1 VLSAKSIVVLNLK
14 RVGSRMQRPA
24 ISVKTATKL
33 LLPFIACLFLIVTS
47 FCQENQRSEPPKTF
61 VFVHGAWGGGWDY
74 KQMESLLEAAG
85 HCVYRT
91 TLTGLG
97 EKVHLANPQV
107 NLETHIQ
114 DVVNVLTFEGLTGI
128 VLVGHSYGGMVITG
142 VAHRVPERIARLVY
156 VDAMLPVD
164 GESAFDLMG
173 ERGREFFVNL
183 ANTKGDGWKIPPFW
197 PDPGKDVPQP
207 LAAFS
212 QKISLG
218 NPLAEKLPATYIL
231 TLEPG
236 AETDDFSRHA
246 ERAKQRGWKYHELR
260 TGHNPQRTMPKEYAA
275 ILME

>member
-1 VLSAKSIVVLNLK
+1 MQMFAAKTKV
-14 RVGSRMQRPA
+14 A
-24 ISVKTATKL
+24 INSF
-33 LLPFIACLFLIVTS
+33 LPFLACLSLAVS
-47 FCQENQRSEPPKTF
+47 VHSQSPQQPKPPKTF

-74 KQMESLLEAAG
+74 QQMESLLESAG
-85 HCVYRT
+85 HHVYRI

-97 EKVHLANPQV
+97 ERVHLASPQV

-114 DVVNVLTFEGLTGI
+114 DVVNVLKFEDLTDI

-142 VAHRVPERIARLVY
+142 VAHRAPERISRLVY
-156 VDAMLPVD
+156 VDAMLPLD
-164 GESAFDLMG
+164 AESAFDLMG
-173 ERGREFFVNL
+173 EQGRKFFLDL

-212 QKISLG
+212 QQIVLG
-218 NPLAEKLPATYIL
+218 NPLAEKLPGTYIL

-236 AETDDFSRHA
+236 ATSDDFSRYA

-275 ILME
+275 ILTMDE

>member
-1 VLSAKSIVVLNLK
+1 MPLSAI
-14 RVGSRMQRPA
+14 RMKA
-24 ISVKTATKL
+24 ATKF
-33 LLPFIACLFLIVTS
+33 FIPSFAILFLVVALYS
-47 FCQENQRSEPPKTF
+47 QDNQQSKTRKTF

-74 KQMESLLEAAG
+74 KEMESLLETAG
-85 HCVYRT
+85 HHVYRT

-97 EKVHLANPQV
+97 ERVHLANPQV

-114 DVVNVLTFEGLTGI
+114 DVVNVLKFEDLTGI

-142 VAHRVPERIARLVY
+142 VAHRVPERISRLVY
-156 VDAMLPVD
+156 LDAMLPLD
-164 GESAFDLMG
+164 GESVFDLMG
-173 ERGREFFVNL
+173 EQGRKFFFDL
-183 ANTKGDGWKIPPFW
+183 ANTKGEGWKIPPFW

-212 QKISLG
+212 QQISLG
-218 NPLAEKLPATYIL
+218 NPLADKIPGTYIL

-236 AETDDFSRHA
+236 ATSDDFSRYA

-275 ILME
+275 ILMNEE

>member
-1 VLSAKSIVVLNLK
+1 MPRSAI
-14 RVGSRMQRPA
+14 P
-24 ISVKTATKL
+24 VKATTKL
-33 LLPFIACLFLIVTS
+33 FLPVIASLFLTVTS
-47 FCQENQRSEPPKTF
+47 YSQDNQQSKTPKTF

-85 HCVYRT
+85 HRVYRT

-114 DVVNVLTFEGLTGI
+114 DIVNVLKFEDLTGI

-142 VAHRVPERIARLVY
+142 VAHRVPERISRLVY
-156 VDAMLPVD
+156 VDAMLPLD
-164 GESAFDLMG
+164 RESVFDLMG
-173 ERGREFFVNL
+173 EQSREFFLDL
-183 ANTKGDGWKIPPFW
+183 ANTKGEGWKIPPFW

-207 LAAFS
+207 LAAFREP
-212 QKISLG
+212 ISLG
-218 NPLAEKLPATYIL
+218 NPLADKLPATYIL

-236 AETDDFSRHA
+236 AASDDFSRYA
-246 ERAKQRGWKYHELR
+246 ERAKQPRWKYHELR

-275 ILME
+275 ILMSEE